1 MTAVLILFFPS
12 MFSMTAVISSFPSRL
27 QYDICSHLV
36 LPQETKESPLSL
48 LAKTCSNIG
57 MDQPSRLTAAAKPTK
72 EDSAAKSS
80 SPPVSSPG
88 SATSRSSEPRTAS
101 RRTPPSSQSSQTPA
115 QQSSRSKVSFKPYES
130 VTASPAA
137 ERSKSRSPAGKAS
150 SPRPAAAAVVTSSPA
165 ASPSEK
171 ESPKPATSYLSPYGL
186 GSPLDALYLR
196 SGLPPAACRD
206 PLCKGCLPGLCTSGC
221 LHCKALS
228 PLSGAPSPLG
238 LGLYP
243 PPGLV
248 GGLQPYCCNWSE
260 GGAYCGK
267 RFNSS
272 DELMQH
278 LRGHTA
284 ADAPVLPSPLSLM
297 LPRAP
302 YSAAGSLSPL
312 ASLAA
317 GRYHPYAK
325 PGLTPSLPP
334 SLTPSLAPSL
344 AAPSSLA
351 LYPYLANPY
360 LYAGLRR

>member
-1 MTAVLILFFPS
+1 MDILTGS
-12 MFSMTAVISSFPSRL
+12 NQVINPEYVSPL
-27 QYDICSHLV
+27 
-36 LPQETKESPLSL
+36 ETKESPLSL

-57 MDQPSRLTAAAKPTK
+57 MDQPSRLTPASKPAK

-80 SPPVSSPG
+80 SPPASSP
-88 SATSRSSEPRTAS
+88 SSSTSRTSESRNHS
-101 RRTPPSSQSSQTPA
+101 RRSPPTSSQGPTSQTSSQA
-115 QQSSRSKVSFKPYES
+115 GSRSKVSFKPYES
-130 VTASPAA
+130 VTSPSAA
-137 ERSKSRSPAGKAS
+137 ERGKSRSPAAKAT

-165 ASPSEK
+165 TSPSEK

-196 SGLPPAACRD
+196 SGLPPSACRD
-206 PLCKGCLPGLCTSGC
+206 PLCKGCLPGLCPTGC
-221 LHCKALS
+221 LHCKTLSAL
-228 PLSGAPSPLG
+228 PGTPSPLG

-260 GGAYCGK
+260 AGTYCGK

-284 ADAPVLPSPLSLM
+284 ADATVLPSPLGLM

-302 YSAAGSLSPL
+302 YSAASALSPL

-325 PGLTPSLPP
+325 PGLTPSLAP
-334 SLTPSLAPSL
+334 SLPPSLAPSL
-344 AAPSSLA
+344 ATPSSLA

>member
-1 MTAVLILFFPS
+1 M
-12 MFSMTAVISSFPSRL
+12 
-27 QYDICSHLV
+27 
-36 LPQETKESPLSL
+36 
-48 LAKTCSNIG
+48 
-57 MDQPSRLTAAAKPTK
+57 
-72 EDSAAKSS
+72 KSS
-80 SPPVSSPG
+80 SPVSSPG
-88 SATSRSSEPRTAS
+88 SATSRTSEARTAS
-101 RRTPPSSQSSQTPA
+101 RRTPPASSQSSSQSSQTVSQA
-115 QQSSRSKVSFKPYES
+115 TSRSKVSFKPYES
-130 VTASPAA
+130 VTSPAA
-137 ERSKSRSPAGKAS
+137 DRSKSRSPAGKAT
-150 SPRPAAAAVVTSSPA
+150 SPRLAAAAVVTSSPA

-196 SGLPPAACRD
+196 SGLPPSACRD
-206 PLCKGCLPGLCTSGC
+206 PLCKGCLPGLCPTGC
-221 LHCKALS
+221 LHCKTMS
-228 PLSGAPSPLG
+228 PLPGAPSPLG

-260 GGAYCGK
+260 AGTYCGK

-284 ADAPVLPSPLSLM
+284 ADAPVLPSALNLM

-302 YSAAGSLSPL
+302 YSAAAALSPL
-312 ASLAA
+312 ASLAP

-325 PGLTPSLPP
+325 PGLAPSLAPSLP
-334 SLTPSLAPSL
+334 PSLAPSL